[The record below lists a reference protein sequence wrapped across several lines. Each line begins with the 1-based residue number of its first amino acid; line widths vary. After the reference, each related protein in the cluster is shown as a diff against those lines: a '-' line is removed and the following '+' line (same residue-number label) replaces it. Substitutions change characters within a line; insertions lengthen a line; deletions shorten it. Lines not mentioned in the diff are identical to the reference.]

1 MAVHGLSAEWCLEAS
16 DIVGGQLDAI
26 SSCIHVAAV
35 CGFHLKSAVANSN
48 LLFAIVANHVVNIH
62 RQFPAVYFT
71 QFTILTTCCTQ
82 FLF

>member
-1 MAVHGLSAEWCLEAS
+1 
-16 DIVGGQLDAI
+16 
-26 SSCIHVAAV
+26 
-35 CGFHLKSAVANSN
+35 VANSN

-82 FLF
+82 FLFWRSYVYCWADG